1 MVTREAPQTNG
12 PKSST
17 RLVKTRPISS
27 QNNKYPSGHV
37 ALGRCSYSQAALNE
51 QNTST
56 LGPSAAQ
63 KRAIFLLSLATFSSM
78 AVQRIC
84 DAMLPDLSRV
94 FDAPMSLVGHVI
106 AFYAVTHG
114 LMQFIYGPLGDR
126 WGKYQVVM
134 LTTLGCSVGALL
146 SALSQDLDQL
156 VLARIVTAMS
166 SAAIVPL
173 ALAWVGDQVPY
184 GQRQETLARVG
195 LGTMLGITAGQWM
208 GGLLTD
214 TLGWRW
220 AFGGMSVLFALVA
233 ALLWREQKQ
242 VSSDTPDA
250 APTAGFVQQTASV
263 LQSVWS
269 RKMLLIALMEGAT
282 IFGMLTI
289 TAAHLHHTHGL
300 SLTLAGGTSALFGL
314 GGVLFMGTAKP
325 TIRRLGEVNMAG
337 CGGAILVASFACIA
351 FSPWW
356 ALAIPACFFTGY
368 GFAMFHNTLQAKAT
382 QMAPQARGTAVTLF
396 ASGLFLGQ
404 SLGVTA
410 VTQAVDHLGSAQV
423 MALADLCLVAV
434 VLFFVRQLRKRNA
447 TDLDRS

>member
-1 MVTREAPQTNG
+1 
-12 PKSST
+12 
-17 RLVKTRPISS
+17 
-27 QNNKYPSGHV
+27 
-37 ALGRCSYSQAALNE
+37 
-51 QNTST
+51 
-56 LGPSAAQ
+56 
-63 KRAIFLLSLATFSSM
+63 M
-78 AVQRIC
+78 AVQRMC

-94 FDAPMSLVGHVI
+94 FDAPLSMVGHVI
-106 AFYAVTHG
+106 SFYAVTHG
-114 LMQFIYGPLGDR
+114 LMQLIYGPLGDR
-126 WGKYQVVM
+126 WGKYRVVM
-134 LTTLGCSVGALL
+134 ITTLGCSVGAVL

-156 VLARIVTAMS
+156 VVARILTAVS

-184 GQRQETLARVG
+184 AQRQETLARVG
-195 LGTMLGITAGQWM
+195 LGTMLGITAGQWL
-208 GGLLTD
+208 GGLITD
-214 TLGWRW
+214 NLGWRW
-220 AFGGMSVLFALVA
+220 AFVAMSALFASVA
-233 ALLWREQKQ
+233 VLLWREEKQ
-242 VSSDTPDA
+242 VA
-250 APTAGFVQQTASV
+250 AASPPPPAGASFVQQTAEV
-263 LQSVWS
+263 FRTTWA
-269 RKMLLIALMEGAT
+269 RKVLLIALLEGAT
-282 IFGMLTI
+282 VFGLLTI

-300 SLTLAGGTSALFGL
+300 SLSMAGGTSALFGL
-314 GGVLFMGTAKP
+314 GGVLFMATARP
-325 TIRRLGEVNMAG
+325 TIQRLGEVNMART
-337 CGGAILVASFACIA
+337 GGALLVLSFGVIA

-356 ALAIPACFFTGY
+356 ALAVPACFFTGY